1 MIIIKAVSNMSKAC
15 HLTIDKIIFSILR
28 HIYKRSLYRVVFDN
42 HLQISN
48 IFSSNIS
55 FNFQMYINLMH
66 ALLEIKYLDKIM
78 YTCKNQNSEVTTH
91 KCVHH
96 ISFITTNQR
105 PPN

>member
-48 IFSSNIS
+48 IFFFKHQFQFSNVYKLNARIARNKIS
-55 FNFQMYINLMH
+55 
-66 ALLEIKYLDKIM
+66 
-78 YTCKNQNSEVTTH
+78 
-91 KCVHH
+91 
-96 ISFITTNQR
+96 R
-105 PPN
+105 